1 MVDRYDYIIVGA
13 GSAGSVLANR
23 LSEGGRFKVLVLE
36 AGGTDRNFWVQMPI
50 GYGKAYTDA
59 RLNWKYETEP
69 VPGLNNRASYWPRG
83 KVMGG
88 SSSINAM
95 VYVRGHKQDYDDWGA
110 EAPGWW
116 WSDVAPIFRRMES
129 YDGED
134 DGHEIRGRR
143 GPLHVSNVAADLH
156 PLCKTYLAAAAEAG
170 IPFNADYN
178 GQMME
183 GASLYQTTTKGG
195 LRASSARC
203 YLRPAMKRRNL
214 ALETH
219 AHVTRILLDGKR
231 AIGVQYRQNG
241 MMKTA
246 HADGEVVLCGGAVN
260 SPQLLQLSG
269 IGPGALLQGLGI
281 ETVLDAPEVGRNL
294 ADHLGADLHFRAN
307 VPTLNQVLGP
317 WLGRMKVGL
326 QFLLMRRGP
335 LTLSVNQGGG
345 FVRMMKGADRPDI
358 QLYFSPVSYTRSR
371 PGKRALMK
379 PDPFAGFL
387 LGINPC
393 KPTSRGYLA
402 IRSAD
407 PFVAPE
413 MHPNYL
419 ATDHDRELMRNGLRL
434 ARRIAQTRAFDA
446 VIDAEISPGP
456 EIASDVELD
465 DFIRSNAWTVF
476 HQCGT
481 CRMGR
486 DTAGTVVDERL
497 RVHGITGLRVVDA
510 SIFPSIPTGNTN
522 APAIMVGERGAELIL
537 EDARKADGATA

>member
-1 MVDRYDYIIVGA
+1 MDRFDYIIVGA

-23 LSEGGRFKVLVLE
+23 LSEDGTKEVLVIE
-36 AGGTDRNFWVQMPI
+36 AGGTDSNFWVQMPI

-59 RLNWKYETEP
+59 RINWKYETEP
-69 VPGLNNRASYWPRG
+69 VPGLGGKSSYWPRG

-95 VYVRGHKQDYDDWGA
+95 VYVRGHQQDYDDWGA

-129 YDGED
+129 YEGGGET
-134 DGHEIRGRR
+134 RGTE
-143 GPLHVSNVAADLH
+143 GPLHVSNVAGDVH
-156 PLCKTYLAAAAEAG
+156 PLCRTYLAAAAQAG
-170 IPFNADYN
+170 IPFNEDYN
-178 GQMME
+178 GPAME
-183 GASLYQTTTKGG
+183 GASLYQITTKGG
-195 LRASSARC
+195 LRASASRC
-203 YLRPAMKRRNL
+203 YLRPALKRRNL
-214 ALETH
+214 RLETH
-219 AHVTRILLDGKR
+219 AHATRILIEAGR
-231 AIGVQYRQNG
+231 ATGVEYRQNG
-241 MMKTA
+241 AIRTA
-246 HADGEVVLCGGAVN
+246 FADGEVLLCGGAIN

-269 IGPGALLQGLGI
+269 IGPGALLAGLGI
-281 ETVLDAPEVGRNL
+281 ATVLDAPEVGRNL
-294 ADHLGADLHFRAN
+294 ADHLGADLHFRAR

-358 QLYFSPVSYTRSR
+358 QLYFSPVSYTRAA

-379 PDPFAGFL
+379 PDPFPGFL

-393 KPTSRGYLA
+393 KPTSRGHLA

-407 PFVAPE
+407 PFAPPE

-419 ATDHDRELMRNGLRL
+419 ATEHDRDMMRQGLRL
-434 ARRIAQTRAFDA
+434 ARRIAGTKAFLH

-456 EIASDVELD
+456 EVESDAALD
-465 DFIRSNAWTVF
+465 GFIRDNAWTVF

-486 DTAGTVVDERL
+486 DGVRSVVDERL
-497 RVHGITGLRVVDA
+497 RVHGIAGLRVVDA

-537 EDARKADGATA
+537 EDARNPQGALS